1 MPKEDAEKVL
11 NSIELGP
18 ETYKKYLT
26 LLDTYVEV
34 EGQNKNL
41 KEENEK
47 LKKQIEELLEENK
60 S

>member
-11 NSIELGP
+11 NSIELGL

-47 LKKQIEELLEENK
+47 LKKQIKDLKNK